1 VEAVAKAKEGL
12 EAVQPTNSQIVARTP
27 EMHGSLEHTA
37 GAHPKAK
44 DSSLKG
50 RALEAWGHFKHE
62 MQHYWY
68 GSKLLGKE
76 VSICFA
82 IVKQITRGEELSR
95 REYRQVFFSFSFF
108 FLVSICF
115 AIVKQITRGE
125 ELSRR
130 EYRQVF
136 FFFLF
141 FFFF

>member
-1 VEAVAKAKEGL
+1 MY
-12 EAVQPTNSQIVARTP
+12 PSPR
-27 EMHGSLEHTA
+27 
-37 GAHPKAK
+37 
-44 DSSLKG
+44 
-50 RALEAWGHFKHE
+50 
-62 MQHYWY
+62 Y
-68 GSKLLGKE
+68 GTKLLGKE

-95 REYRQVFFSFSFF
+95 REYRQVFFSFSIF